1 MKTSYEPT
9 SEGPFSLIE
18 FEIFLIFLILGIFI
32 ITCNYFFNKNIESKL
47 LKKTSNIIQN
57 FFLFANIIPLIY
69 FFYFNFGFNPFKFF
83 SYFSVTLSKIE
94 VMSKRS
100 SSAII
105 ILNKAIEHSPEYADA
120 YYWRGIAKEDLK
132 DSKGAIA
139 DFNKVIQLKPDDAD
153 AYYWR
158 GKLKMGLN
166 GFNGGISDFNKA
178 IELKPGFEPYFY
190 IIMNKIVLSYRT
202 DAGNEEKIK
211 LLESALLDL
220 NKAKNFVEEEGD
232 YEELVDQEQ
241 QILKGISDYQKEINK
256 PTQND

>member
-18 FEIFLIFLILGIFI
+18 FEIFLIFLIPSIFI
-32 ITCNYFFNKNIESKL
+32 ITCNYFFNKNNESKV
-47 LKKTSNIIQN
+47 LKKISNINNNLIVALGT
-57 FFLFANIIPLIY
+57 LFPLVFVLY
-69 FFYFNFGFNPFKFF
+69 SLFGFNPFNLGSYLMVTF
-83 SYFSVTLSKIE
+83 SKASVLSKQ
-94 VMSKRS
+94 S
-100 SSAII
+100 SIAII
-105 ILNKAIEHSPEYADA
+105 TLNDAIKHSPEYADA

-139 DFNKVIQLKPDDAD
+139 DFNKVIQLKPDDAV

-158 GKLKMGLN
+158 GKLKMGLD
-166 GFNGGISDFNKA
+166 GFNDGISDFNTA
-178 IELKPGFEPYFY
+178 IELKPGFMPYFY
-190 IIMNKIVLSYRT
+190 IILNKILLSSI
-202 DAGNEEKIK
+202 ANANEEKIK

-220 NKAKNFVEEEGD
+220 NKAKNFVEEEGE